1 MPRWTFITGAATLL
15 WLVSPGLTMFCASAH
30 ALEPQKTPH
39 QENRAQLLVDLVI
52 GLRSPERYAA
62 VAAPLTAS
70 GAQPSRGQVALGAT
84 QSLMFAGTYALLDT
98 LRVGA
103 RAAVTLASAA
113 PASDTV
119 GVGLAA
125 LSNTELEVEHHVR
138 LADNTEAALGV
149 GLILPTA
156 LGHEHEDDMFVSEL
170 GQESTNLHSELSEAA
185 AASRGFEDGALFR
198 AERVGLIPK
207 VHVAHHDAKL
217 RVESH
222 VKLENLLSVRS
233 APHHRYLGELVV
245 GGFYGYDLFEP
256 LTVGIRVWSNIL
268 LEKTDE
274 TNLVCEPQLQIHG
287 AHIQALVGA
296 LIPLVQRANA
306 PTGSL
311 ALRLAAAALF

>member
-1 MPRWTFITGAATLL
+1 MPRWNLITGAAMLF
-15 WLVSPGLTMFCASAH
+15 WLGGPGLTTFCASAH

-39 QENRAQLLVDLVI
+39 QENRAQLLVDLVF
-52 GLRSPERYAA
+52 GLRPSERYAA
-62 VAAPLTAS
+62 VAAPLTA
-70 GAQPSRGQVALGAT
+70 GAVQPSRGYVALGAT
-84 QSLMFAGTYALLDT
+84 QSLMFAGTYAILDT

-113 PASDTV
+113 LPNDAV

-125 LSNTELEVEHHVR
+125 LSNTELEAEHHVR
-138 LADNTEAALGV
+138 LAANTEAALGL

-156 LGHEHEDDMFVSEL
+156 LGHEHEDTTLATQD
-170 GQESTNLHSELSEAA
+170 NLHSDLSEAA
-185 AASRGFEDGALFR
+185 AAARGFEDGALFR

-207 VHVAHHDAKL
+207 VHVAHHNAKL
-217 RVESH
+217 RLESH

-256 LTVGIRVWSNIL
+256 LTLGIRVWSNIL

-274 TNLVCEPQLQIHG
+274 TNLVCEPQVQIHG
-287 AHIQALVGA
+287 AHVQALIGA